1 MTVRS
6 VVLTVAALSGAVLLA
21 GCGGSDTDGGRPVP
35 VGGGSSSST
44 TSDTPSAPSSQPTT
58 APSEPVQTT
67 NAPPKKAQVIMVPG
81 NFAANPAV
89 QGLVQSYPLYFEALV
104 SKDDTVLRTKFPLFF
119 YSDTSQ
125 AILDA
130 QAQGWVMKPPGSV
143 VVRGVQNQPNGT
155 VRVTTC
161 RSQTTQYWDPR
172 GKKWTVVAP
181 NGSPQVID
189 MIKTGL
195 GWRPYKLAPPKGV
208 KCAGVHYP
216 A

>member
-1 MTVRS
+1 MRT
-6 VVLTVAALSGAVLLA
+6 VVLPTAVLAGAVLLA
-21 GCGGSDTDGGRPVP
+21 GCGGADNDGGRPVP
-35 VGGGSSSST
+35 VDGGSSSST
-44 TSDTPSAPSSQPTT
+44 TAGTPSAPASNPTNAT
-58 APSEPVQTT
+58 SEPVQPTS
-67 NAPPKKAQVIMVPG
+67 APPKKAQVIMVPG
-81 NFAANPAV
+81 NFAGNPAV
-89 QGLVQSYPLYFEALV
+89 QGLVQSYPLYFQALV

-125 AILDA
+125 EILDA

-155 VRVTTC
+155 IRVTTC
-161 RSQTTQYWDPR
+161 RSQRTHYWDPR
-172 GKKWTVVAP
+172 ANKWTVVAP

-195 GWRPYKLAPPKGV
+195 GWRPYKLAPSKGV
-208 KCAGVHYP
+208 KCAGVQYP